1 MIQIDEYRYKA
12 EEGCFIARKK
22 DGFIMGEDICLGGD
36 DVVDNYTDYIY
47 TPEEYEEFY
56 HPTKPSID
64 EARYNKLAEIS
75 NYDISDKVNL
85 FYINDVPMWL
95 DRTSRTS
102 LMARFNAEK
111 SKGLETTNLWYN
123 GMNIVLPIEDAI
135 SMLLELEIYAAQCFD
150 ATQRHLH
157 NVKQFGT
164 IDEIMYYDYTIGY
177 PAKLNLS
184 IL

>member
-12 EEGCFIARKK
+12 EEGCFIARKS

-111 SKGLETTNLWYN
+111 SKDFEMTNLWYCLQKMLFQCYWN
-123 GMNIVLPIEDAI
+123 WRFMQHNVLTPLKDIYI
-135 SMLLELEIYAAQCFD
+135 MSNNLELQMRLCITI
-150 ATQRHLH
+150 TQLAI
-157 NVKQFGT
+157 Q
-164 IDEIMYYDYTIGY
+164 
-177 PAKLNLS
+177 LN
-184 IL
+184 

>member
-12 EEGCFIARKK
+12 EEGCFIARKE

-56 HPTKPSID
+56 NPTKPSID
-64 EARYNKLAEIS
+64 EVRYNKLAEIS
-75 NYDISDKVNL
+75 NYDISDQVNL
-85 FYINDVPMWL
+85 FYINDIPMWL

-111 SKGLETTNLWYN
+111 SKGFEMTNLWYE

-157 NVKQFGT
+157 NVKQLVT
-164 IDEIMYYDYTIGY
+164 IEEIIYYDYTIGY
-177 PAKLNLS
+177 PAKLYLNVL
-184 IL
+184 

>member
-1 MIQIDEYRYKA
+1 MKKIDEYRYKA
-12 EEGCFIARKK
+12 EEGCFIIRKA

-64 EARYNKLAEIS
+64 EVRYNKLAEIS

-85 FYINDVPMWL
+85 FYINDIPMWL

-111 SKGLETTNLWYN
+111 AKGLEITNIWYE
-123 GMNIVLPIEDAI
+123 GMNIVLPIEHAV
-135 SMLLELEIYAAQCFD
+135 SMLLDLEIYASQCFD
-150 ATQRHLH
+150 NTQKHLY
-157 NVKQFGT
+157 NVKQLKSV
-164 IDEIMYYDYTIGY
+164 DEVIAYDFTVGY
-177 PAKLNLS
+177 PEKLNLT

>member
-12 EEGCFIARKK
+12 EEGCFIVRKE
-22 DGFIMGEDICLGGD
+22 DGFIMGEDICLGGN

-64 EARYNKLAEIS
+64 EVRYNKLAEIS

-85 FYINDVPMWL
+85 FYINDAPMWL

-111 SKGLETTNLWYN
+111 SKGL
-123 GMNIVLPIEDAI
+123 
-135 SMLLELEIYAAQCFD
+135 
-150 ATQRHLH
+150 
-157 NVKQFGT
+157 
-164 IDEIMYYDYTIGY
+164 
-177 PAKLNLS
+177 
-184 IL
+184 

>member
-64 EARYNKLAEIS
+64 EVRYNKLAEIS

-85 FYINDVPMWL
+85 FYINDIPMWL

-111 SKGLETTNLWYN
+111 AKGLEVTNIWYE
-123 GMNIVLPIEDAI
+123 GMNVVLPIENAV
-135 SMLLELEIYAAQCFD
+135 SMLLDLEIYASQCFD
-150 ATQRHLH
+150 NTQKHLYA
-157 NVKQFGT
+157 VKQLKDIEDIIT
-164 IDEIMYYDYTIGY
+164 YDYTTGY
-177 PAKLNLS
+177 PEKLNLVIS
-184 IL
+184 

>member
-1 MIQIDEYRYKA
+1 MKKIDKYRYKA
-12 EEGCFIARKK
+12 EEGCFIIRKA

-56 HPTKPSID
+56 NPTKPSID
-64 EARYNKLAEIS
+64 EVRYNKLAEIS

-85 FYINDVPMWL
+85 FYINDIPMWL

-111 SKGLETTNLWYN
+111 AKGLEITNIWYE
-123 GMNIVLPIEDAI
+123 GMNIVLPIENAV
-135 SMLLELEIYAAQCFD
+135 SMLLDLEIYASQCFD
-150 ATQRHLH
+150 NTQKNLH
-157 NVKQFGT
+157 AVKQLKDVED
-164 IDEIMYYDYTIGY
+164 IIAYDYTTGY
-177 PAKLNLS
+177 PEKLNLIIS
-184 IL
+184 

>member
-12 EEGCFIARKK
+12 EEGCFIARKE

-64 EARYNKLAEIS
+64 EVRYNKLAQIS
-75 NYDISDKVNL
+75 NYDTSNKVNL

-95 DRTSRTS
+95 DRSSRTS
-102 LMARFNAEK
+102 LMARFNAEQ
-111 SKGLETTNLWYN
+111 SKGLEETSIWYE
-123 GMNIVLPIEDAI
+123 GMNIVLPIEHAI
-135 SMLLELEIYAAQCFD
+135 SMLLDLEIYASQCFD
-150 ATQRHLH
+150 NTQKHLH
-157 NVKQFGT
+157 NVKQLKDS
-164 IDEIMYYDYTIGY
+164 DEVLAYDYTTGY
-177 PAKLNLS
+177 PSKLEFTV
-184 IL
+184 